1 MSKNKEEIQKLL
13 KKINTLLKKL
23 PQEERFSTLRTGI
36 IDDFLKAIAPPKG
49 KKENIYQYLLKNKQG
64 LTILSLMRLAIQMN
78 YSIKGIVN
86 EKVDVFVSPLHY
98 QWFENGVMYL
108 QGKERF
114 AGLIGLY
121 QDGKVKFAVTAR
133 DIKKGENTKPNDFLF
148 IDVEKVQKK
157 LTNTTKNISNLDD
170 ALVHLKNFLDNKED
184 DEEKYQ
190 KFFTEHPWIF
200 GAQYEKVDS
209 HKKLNDK
216 NIPDF
221 TGVRIKDKHR
231 DIIEIKQP
239 FLELFKKGNHFN
251 SNFNDSWNQTE
262 EYLDF
267 VVQNSDYLYREKGM
281 LFDNPQCFLLVG
293 YNLSEKQIKS
303 LRTKERRNPSIRI
316 LTYNDVLA
324 MGKATRNFF
333 NNLNIEKKA
342 KKQN

>member
-23 PQEERFSTLRTGI
+23 PQEEIFSTLGTGI
-36 IDDFLKAIAPPKG
+36 IDDFLKAIAPLKG
-49 KKENIYQYLLKNKQG
+49 KEENIYHYLLKNKQG
-64 LTILSLMRLAIQMN
+64 LSILSLMRLVIQIN
-78 YSIKGIVN
+78 YSIKAIVN
-86 EKVDVFVSPLHY
+86 EKIDVFVSPLHY
-98 QWFENGVMYL
+98 QWFENGVMFM

-121 QDGKVKFAVTAR
+121 QDGKVKFAIAAR
-133 DIKKGENTKPNDFLF
+133 DVKKGENMGPNDLLF

-157 LTNTTKNISNLDD
+157 LTNRTKNISNLDD
-170 ALVHLKNFLDNKED
+170 ALKYLKKLLNNKESN
-184 DEEKYQ
+184 EKKYQ
-190 KFFTEHPWIF
+190 EFFAEHSWIF

-209 HKKLNDK
+209 HKKLNDE

-221 TGVRIKDKHR
+221 TGVRIKDKYR

-239 FLELFKKGNHFN
+239 FLKLFKEGNHFN

-267 VVQNSDYLYREKGM
+267 AVNDSDYLYRKGM

-303 LRTKERRNPSIRI
+303 LRIKERRNPSIRI

-324 MGKATRNFF
+324 MGKATRDFF
-333 NNLNIEKKA
+333 NNLKIEKEA
-342 KKQN
+342 KKQK